1 LPIHDDYLSALRKL
15 FRTKPVVVLN
25 DLRRALGTTS
35 RTTIFRVL
43 LSVGYRSS
51 YSHAGRYYT
60 LKDTPKFDSQGIWLY
75 RDVGF
80 SSHGTLRDTVIYLV
94 EQSPEGQ
101 THDELQELLQ
111 LRVHDTLRLLVDAQ
125 ALRRE
130 RFQDVYVYLSAKP
143 KVASAQWTK
152 RQQRVAA
159 APSTAKAKL
168 EPSRIIE
175 VLVDVIGNPQDDA
188 GAIARR
194 LGASGHHGTIEQVE
208 AIFARY
214 ELKKTVR
221 SRTTLATFRSPDFR
235 EFRMSRF

>member
-1 LPIHDDYLSALRKL
+1 MSRNCFRRRLLPIHDDYLSALRKL

-25 DLRRALGTTS
+25 DLRRALGTRS

-143 KVASAQWTK
+143 KVASAQWTR
-152 RQQRVAA
+152 RQQRVDA

-194 LGASGHHGTIEQVE
+194 LGASGHHVTIEQVE
-208 AIFARY
+208 AIFTRY

-221 SRTTLATFRSPDFR
+221 SR
-235 EFRMSRF
+235 SRRLPH

>member
-1 LPIHDDYLSALRKL
+1 MPIHDDYLSALRKL

-25 DLRRALGTTS
+25 DLRRALGTAS

-43 LSVGYRSS
+43 LAVGYRSS

-60 LKDTPKFDSQGIWLY
+60 LKDTPKFDSRGIWLY
-75 RDVGF
+75 RGVGF

-111 LRVHDTLRLLVDAQ
+111 LRVHDTLRLLVEAQ
-125 ALRRE
+125 ALRRQQ
-130 RFQDVYVYLSAKP
+130 FQDVYVYLSAKP

-159 APSTAKAKL
+159 APSTAKA

-175 VLVDVIGNPQDDA
+175 VLVDVIGHPHDDA
-188 GAIARR
+188 AAIARR
-194 LGASGHHGTIEQVE
+194 LGASGHNVTIKQVE
-208 AIFARY
+208 AIFTRY

-221 SRTTLATFRSPDFR
+221 SRSPR
-235 EFRMSRF
+235 LPR